1 MSSALAS
8 VDVRCP
14 NRSPVDPD
22 DPISV
27 HVFVVHLRVS
37 PLRRDIEMTTTINRL
52 NSVDI
57 AAVGDLV
64 SAIQTE
70 PTKAQTVWSSTVDW
84 KGGFRSE
91 SRSRDFEPV
100 PSDEPRALGGE
111 DTAANPVEQ
120 LLGALGNCL
129 AVGYSANA
137 TVAGIELNSLRIKL
151 EGDLDLHTFLG
162 LTEGHAGFDTINA
175 TVSIESDATEDQ
187 LAALHEQVVSTS
199 PVGHTL
205 KRSIPVTVQLA

>member
-1 MSSALAS
+1 
-8 VDVRCP
+8 
-14 NRSPVDPD
+14 
-22 DPISV
+22 
-27 HVFVVHLRVS
+27 
-37 PLRRDIEMTTTINRL
+37 MTATINRL

-64 SAIQTE
+64 SAIQSDATV
-70 PTKAQTVWSSTVDW
+70 AGTVWKSTVDW

-100 PSDEPRALGGE
+100 PSDEPGALGGD
-111 DTAANPVEQ
+111 DTAPNPVEQ

-129 AVGYSANA
+129 AVGYAANA
-137 TVAGIELNSLRIKL
+137 TAAGIELRGLRIEL

-162 LTEGHAGFDTINA
+162 LRNGHAGFESITAN
-175 TVSIESDATEDQ
+175 VSIESDATPQ
-187 LAALHEQVVSTS
+187 QIAHLHETVVATS

-205 KRSIPVTVQLA
+205 SRAIPVAVELA

>member
-1 MSSALAS
+1 
-8 VDVRCP
+8 
-14 NRSPVDPD
+14 
-22 DPISV
+22 
-27 HVFVVHLRVS
+27 
-37 PLRRDIEMTTTINRL
+37 MTTTFNRL

-64 SAIQTE
+64 SAIKEDSTTAE
-70 PTKAQTVWSSTVDW
+70 TVWKSTVDW

-91 SRSRDFEPV
+91 ARSREFAPV
-100 PSDEPRALGGE
+100 PSDEPPALGGD

-129 AVGYSANA
+129 AVGYAANA
-137 TVAGIELNSLRIKL
+137 TVAGIELNDVRIEL

-162 LTEGHAGFDTINA
+162 LADGNAGFESITARVTIDSNA
-175 TVSIESDATEDQ
+175 TEEQ
-187 LAALHEQVVSTS
+187 LEELHRNVVSTS

-205 KRSIPVTVQLA
+205 KRQVPVSVDLV